1 MSSAEKVVA
10 IALGEVGY
18 REKASNA
25 DLDLAAAN
33 AGTGNWT
40 KYARDLYEAGYYNGN
55 KNGYEWCDVFVD
67 WCFFKAFGKTEGQLM
82 QAQSGPLG
90 AACPFSAGYY
100 KAQGRYDRTPRVG
113 DQVFYQE
120 NGALVHTGIVTAVT
134 GSTITTVEGNRGNA
148 VTKQTRNRSDSYIDG
163 YGHPAYDGAAA
174 ETASGA
180 VVDGASAGTAPK
192 DEVTAWQTWL
202 GVKADGE
209 YGPDTRTAAIAK
221 ALRGFAAKHPLKSG
235 ADGDAVKALQGRLYS
250 LGYDPKGLDGQYGTG
265 TAAAVRAFQEKT
277 GGLDADGQAGE
288 ATFAAL
294 FGL

>member
-1 MSSAEKVVA
+1 MSSAEKVIA

-25 DLDLAAAN
+25 DLDLSTAN

-40 KYARDLYEAGYYNGN
+40 KYARDLYAAGYYNGN

-82 QAQSGPLG
+82 QAQTGPLG
-90 AACPFSAGYY
+90 AACPYSAGYY
-100 KAQGRYDRTPRVG
+100 KAQGRYDAAPRVG

-148 VTKQTRNRSDSYIDG
+148 VTKQTRYRADGYIAG

-180 VVDGASAGTAPK
+180 VSGGGAGTLAQK
-192 DEVTAWQTWL
+192 EAVKVWQTWL
-202 GVKADGE
+202 GVQADGA
-209 YGPDTRTAAIAK
+209 YGAATRTAAIAK
-221 ALRGFAAKHPLKSG
+221 ALGGFAAKHPLRSG
-235 ADGDAVKALQGRLYS
+235 ATGDAVKALQGRLYS
-250 LGYDPKGLDGQYGTG
+250 LGYDPKGLDGRYGPG
-265 TAAAVRAFQEKT
+265 TVAAVRAYQEKT
-277 GGLDADGQAGE
+277 EGLTADGQAGE
-288 ATFAAL
+288 ATLAAL